1 MSNNRTTWLSR
12 ALATI
17 CVLAATVCSQQVGA
31 QSGQWHAS
39 PPAAQGA
46 GFSGWTNAVNQS
58 PSNQTATPPR
68 RTPLAWLIHN
78 PDQTDGAPPYAL
90 TDQTGTVQRYVE
102 PEPGIDLAAHVGQ
115 LVSVRNDTGNT
126 LLASQLDLPQQR
138 LMPMV
143 GDPSAVSLASYTTA
157 TPARVSRSEV
167 EQAQYVDNES
177 DSVRLLPDDGVV
189 TTGPPIGPGNVPP
202 LQILGMGP
210 DGYPCQPGMCGP
222 SCGPEPCDSMQCGP
236 GMMQPFGPCPQ
247 CGGYHDGPCRTA
259 ACDTNLASADT
270 QSHLYGDVDFK
281 FMRTRFSEDA
291 VGKLSETY
299 ELAPRFIL
307 GVRNVGAV
315 DGRIRFWDYD
325 RATDILGGGA
335 VRVKL
340 DVFDLEA
347 VHRFDGR
354 RSTLDVAAGLRFANL
369 KLTDPAGARSGT
381 DTVGLTMAADGLTAC
396 HFLQCG
402 YCAWAYGG
410 RVSLLSGNWTGD
422 DTSVFVDHPV
432 ADDNILVTELYAGA
446 QIGRRYGNV
455 DVHGRVVFEIQNWR
469 SDVLAQD
476 ANLQSI
482 GFLGPALQIGA
493 EF

>member
-1 MSNNRTTWLSR
+1 MSNNRTTWLR
-12 ALATI
+12 RILATI
-17 CVLAATVCSQQVGA
+17 CLLAATVCTHQANA
-31 QSGQWHAS
+31 QSGQWRTPQPSA
-39 PPAAQGA
+39 PNAQFG
-46 GFSGWTNAVNQS
+46 GWTNALNAAPASQS
-58 PSNQTATPPR
+58 ANPPR
-68 RTPLAWLIHN
+68 RAPLAWLIQN

-102 PEPGIDLAAHVGQ
+102 PEPGIDLASHVGQ

-126 LLASQLDLPQQR
+126 LLASQLDLPRQR

-143 GDPSAVSLASYTTA
+143 GDPNAVKLASYTSAAPGRPT
-157 TPARVSRSEV
+157 RGEI

-177 DSVRLLPDDGVV
+177 DSVRLLPDEGAV

-210 DGYPCQPGMCGP
+210 DGYPGQSGMCGP
-222 SCGPEPCDSMQCGP
+222 GCGPESCDSMQCGP

-259 ACDTNLASADT
+259 ACDTNLAAADT
-270 QSHLYGDVDFK
+270 QSHVYGDVDFK
-281 FMRTRFSEDA
+281 FMRTRFSEDT

-307 GVRNVGAV
+307 GVRNLGAV

-325 RATDILGGGA
+325 RATEILGGGA

-347 VHRFDGR
+347 VHRFEGR
-354 RSTLDVAAGLRFANL
+354 RSTLDVAAGLRFADL

-381 DTVGLTMAADGLTAC
+381 DAVGLTVAADGLTAC
-396 HFLQCG
+396 HCLQNG

-446 QIGRRYGNV
+446 QIGRRCGNV

-476 ANLQSI
+476 ANLQSL